1 MQIAI
6 CCSMQEDADHGT
18 YRTYGLKMGD
28 VRVDDISTHW
38 RTVARLRR
46 KLIKNQVSPVHLWM
60 WWRTFWRRVRL
71 VYPMEKFTT
80 RENGFCPGDSRD
92 GAVFSCGGQSAWG

>member
-6 CCSMQEDADHGT
+6 CCSMQEYADHGT

-46 KLIKNQVSPVHLWM
+46 KLIKNQVSPVHLWDVVED
-60 WWRTFWRRVRL
+60 FL
-71 VYPMEKFTT
+71 AA
-80 RENGFCPGDSRD
+80 C
-92 GAVFSCGGQSAWG
+92 